1 MELPAR
7 CDSAGFLMCSIG
19 TKILITPEIC
29 TSVVFRRSDSL
40 CRGERLRCFDTNAQ
54 IPPAKV
60 FLWKPRHDASGSM
73 HLRSRE
79 DENRFETARSE
90 LSSGAF
96 RFVFCQTNTPRQSGV
111 TRETSGMKWSVAHV
125 LVTCLLGVC
134 GPQSGQEMTEFVS
147 EIDTRM

>member
-1 MELPAR
+1 MELSAR

-60 FLWKPRHDASGSM
+60 FLWLPRHDASGLM

-79 DENRFETARSE
+79 DENRFETARSD

-96 RFVFCQTNTPRQSGV
+96 CFVFCQTNTPRQ
-111 TRETSGMKWSVAHV
+111 RRRHWRDERDEMKRCSCSCYVFARRVGHS
-125 LVTCLLGVC
+125 LV
-134 GPQSGQEMTEFVS
+134 
-147 EIDTRM
+147 RR